1 MLYNQLKLDRV
12 AFYGRTL
19 SEYLL
24 FFNLELEQLK
34 KYSNIID
41 CPSGASSFV
50 AELSDSVK
58 DTKIKVVGC
67 DLLYDKSFDYLK
79 RKGQE
84 DISYVMEKVKSAT
97 FLYNWSYYKTSEN
110 LMNHRKLAL
119 TKFLLNY
126 IQGQKDL
133 RYIKVNLPK
142 LPFDDKSFD
151 LVLSGHFLFTY
162 ANKFDF
168 EFHLLSVLDLFR
180 ISSKEVRIYPIQQGS
195 LKPYPFM
202 KELLSELKDRGI
214 DYEILKVPFEF
225 QKGSNKV
232 LRLIRK

>member
-1 MLYNQLKLDRV
+1 
-12 AFYGRTL
+12 
-19 SEYLL
+19 
-24 FFNLELEQLK
+24 
-34 KYSNIID
+34 
-41 CPSGASSFV
+41 
-50 AELSDSVK
+50 
-58 DTKIKVVGC
+58 
-67 DLLYDKSFDYLK
+67 
-79 RKGQE
+79 
-84 DISYVMEKVKSAT
+84 MEKVKSAT
-97 FLYNWSYYKTSEN
+97 FLYNWSYYKTLEN
-110 LMNHRKLAL
+110 LMDHRKLAL
-119 TKFLLNY
+119 TKFLLDY

-162 ANKFDF
+162 ANKIDF

-180 ISSKEVRIYPIQQGS
+180 ISSKEVRIYPIQEGS